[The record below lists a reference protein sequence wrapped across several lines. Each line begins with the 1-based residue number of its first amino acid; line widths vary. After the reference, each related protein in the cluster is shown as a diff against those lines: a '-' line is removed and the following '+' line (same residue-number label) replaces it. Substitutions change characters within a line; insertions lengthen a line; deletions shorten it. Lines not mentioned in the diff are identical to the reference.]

1 MIVEGGLRRG
11 WSRLIKIQSEISGE
25 EEEEEVGGEKAGTVV
40 DFGGKQSSE
49 GEGKRL
55 KEAKQLLAV
64 SLFAKI
70 SGTWQNNT

>member
-1 MIVEGGLRRG
+1 MIIEGGLRRD

-25 EEEEEVGGEKAGTVV
+25 GEEMGSEKAGTVV

-55 KEAKQLLAV
+55 KEAKQLLAI

-70 SGTWQNNT
+70 SGTW

>member
-1 MIVEGGLRRG
+1 M
-11 WSRLIKIQSEISGE
+11 IKIQSEISGE
-25 EEEEEVGGEKAGTVV
+25 GEEEEVGSEKAGTVV

-55 KEAKQLLAV
+55 KEAKQLLAI

-70 SGTWQNNT
+70 SGTWQHNMRQNY